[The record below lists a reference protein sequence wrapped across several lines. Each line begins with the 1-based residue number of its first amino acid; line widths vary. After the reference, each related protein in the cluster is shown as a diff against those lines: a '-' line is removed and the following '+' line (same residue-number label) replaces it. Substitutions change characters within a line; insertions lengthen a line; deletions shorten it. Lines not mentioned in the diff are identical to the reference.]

1 MVANIIFVNTIYN
14 KYIILTYLENC
25 YRKFDIIRYLWV
37 VLLLFSISSCNRL
50 QDNRPGNTPE
60 FKQIEARVDTLLGTN
75 RAKQAIAYLD
85 SAFALIDNPT
95 VLDRYKSYGFRYY
108 YQQKHVGDSK
118 KALLY
123 ADTMLSIAK
132 QNPHHPEYPAIYV
145 DANFAQGDASFSLQ
159 RYNDAYQHLYQ
170 GYLVG
175 RTKLKNKI
183 VLSDYAYRLGM
194 ITYKMGNYQLAKHY
208 FKKSYDDFDIQPKL
222 FTSFYHTQ
230 ELLDNIALSY
240 KHLDQRDSA
249 IIYFDRSLA
258 FINKHAHL
266 HNDRLREVEAA
277 RGVVYGNK
285 AEIYLMAG
293 DMKKA
298 EDLLKKSI
306 SINLQKD
313 FDNNDA
319 ILSEIKLAQIY
330 DEQRRDTELFTLL
343 DAINTQQKTINNPN
357 VDADWNRLISNY
369 YQRKGELRKSLDHL
383 QTYITVRDSNLKKL
397 NILKDSDIAKQIDSY
412 EKQQQIEK
420 LSNDN
425 KIQIIS
431 LYVFAVMAV
440 LTLAILFLIY
450 RNWRRSTKDI
460 KTVNLLNQQIN
471 QKNTEL
477 EGALNELKHSSQ
489 EKDRILRTVAHDL
502 RNPLGGIASLTSL
515 MSAEDLNEDQKELI
529 NLIKQTS
536 YNSLELINEILEAT
550 NIGTIEINPEIVE
563 INGLV
568 NNSIELLRF
577 KALEKGQKIFF
588 EPLTESLK
596 LTLSREKI
604 WRVISNLISNAIK
617 FSPTGAPINV
627 KVVKD
632 SAQVVISV
640 QDNGIGIP
648 EKMKDQI
655 FNMFTAAQRPGTA
668 GEKSFGLGLSICR
681 QIMEKSGGKIWFYS
695 RKQGTTFF
703 ISLPIKDQNQDATDL
718 SEQVGI
724 PQPR

>member
-1 MVANIIFVNTIYN
+1 MVS
-14 KYIILTYLENC
+14 
-25 YRKFDIIRYLWV
+25 IRYLGLIFA
-37 VLLLFSISSCNRL
+37 VLFVCGCNPT
-50 QDNRPGNTPE
+50 QDLREGDTAE
-60 FKQIEARVDTLLGTN
+60 FKQIE
-75 RAKQAIAYLD
+75 KQVELFFGSNQANKVIPYLD
-85 SAFALIDNPT
+85 STFKLLNNPT
-95 VLDRYKSYGFRYY
+95 VLDKYKNYSFRYY
-108 YQQKHVGDSK
+108 FYEKHLGDHL

-123 ADTMLSIAK
+123 ADTMLNIAK
-132 QNPHHPEYPAIYV
+132 QNPHNPEYPAIYV

-159 RYNDAYQHLYQ
+159 RYDKAYQHLYQ

-175 RTKLKNKI
+175 RTRLKNKV
-183 VLSDYAYRLGM
+183 VLSDYTYRMGM
-194 ITYKMGNYQLAKHY
+194 ITYKMGNYQLAKDY
-208 FKKSYDDFDIQPKL
+208 FKKSYDYYDKLTTL

-240 KHLDQRDSA
+240 KHLDQHDSA
-249 IIYFDRSLA
+249 FYYFDKSLA
-258 FINKHAHL
+258 YINQYGPYFK
-266 HNDRLREVEAA
+266 DRQREVEAA

-285 AEIYLMAG
+285 AEIYLTAG
-293 DMKKA
+293 DHEKA
-298 EDLLKKSI
+298 EELFKKSI
-306 SINLQKD
+306 KINLQKD

-319 ILSEIKLAQIY
+319 LLSEIKLARIY
-330 DEQRRDTELFTLL
+330 DKQKRDAELFTLL
-343 DAINTQQKTINNPN
+343 SAIKEQQKKLNNPN
-357 VDADWNRLISNY
+357 VEADWNRLISNY
-369 YQRKGELRKSLDHL
+369 YQRKKNIEKSWEHL
-383 QTYITVRDSNLKKL
+383 QTYIEVRDSNLLKL
-397 NILKDSDIAKQIDSY
+397 NVLKESDIAKQIDSY
-412 EKQQQIEK
+412 EKQQQIDE

-425 KIQIIS
+425 KIQTIS
-431 LYVFAVMAV
+431 LYVFGAIGA
-440 LTLAILFLIY
+440 LSSLILFLIY
-450 RNWRRSTKDI
+450 RNWRRSKRDI
-460 KTVNLLNQQIN
+460 KTVYMLNQQIN
-471 QKNTEL
+471 EKNADL
-477 EGALNELKHSSQ
+477 ESALVDLEMSSQ

-515 MSAEDLNEDQKELI
+515 MSADQLSDDQKEMI

-550 NIGTIEINPEIVE
+550 NIGTIEINPEVVE
-563 INGLV
+563 ISSLV
-568 NNSIELLRF
+568 NNSVELLRF
-577 KALEKGQKIFF
+577 KALEKGQQIFF
-588 EPLTESLK
+588 EPLKESLE
-596 LTLSREKI
+596 LVISREKI

-703 ISLPIKDQNQDATDL
+703 ISLPIPDQDQATTSL
-718 SEQVGI
+718 SEQIGV
-724 PQPR
+724 PQA

>member
-1 MVANIIFVNTIYN
+1 MCTICN
-14 KYIILTYLENC
+14 KYIILAGLENC
-25 YRKFDIIRYLWV
+25 YRKSRIIHYLWMIW
-37 VLLLFSISSCNRL
+37 LLITVFSCNRL
-50 QDNRPGNTPE
+50 TDMRPGNTLA
-60 FKQIEARVDTLLGTN
+60 FKKIEAHVDTLLGTN
-75 RAKQAIAYLD
+75 RAKQAIEYLD
-85 SAFALIDNPT
+85 SAFVLVDNPT
-95 VLDRYKSYGFRYY
+95 VLDRYKAYGFRYY
-108 YQQKHVGDSK
+108 YQQKHIGDSK
-118 KALLY
+118 KALLF
-123 ADTMLSIAK
+123 ADTMLTIAN
-132 QNPHHPEYPAIYV
+132 QNSNHPEYPAIYV

-159 RYNDAYQHLYQ
+159 RYNEAYQHLYQ

-175 RTKLKNKI
+175 RTRLKKNKI
-183 VLSDYAYRLGM
+183 VLSDYTYRMGM
-194 ITYKMGNYQLAKHY
+194 ITYKMGNYLLAKDY
-208 FKKSYDDFDIQPKL
+208 FKKSYDDYDKL
-222 FTSFYHTQ
+222 AGVFTSFYHTQ

-266 HNDRLREVEAA
+266 HKDRLRDVDAA

-285 AEIYLMAG
+285 AEIYLLAG
-293 DMKKA
+293 EMQKA

-319 ILSEIKLAQIY
+319 ILSEIKLARIY
-330 DEQRRDTELFTLL
+330 DEQRRDTELFALL
-343 DAINTQQKTINNPN
+343 NAINAQQEKLNNPN
-357 VDADWNRLISNY
+357 VDADWNRLMSNY
-369 YQRKGELRKSLDHL
+369 YQRRSEPGKSLEHL

-397 NILKDSDIAKQIDSY
+397 AILKDSDIAKQIDSY
-412 EKQQQIEK
+412 EKQQQIDE

-425 KIQIIS
+425 KIQTIS
-431 LYVFAVMAV
+431 LYVFAVVAV

-450 RNWRRSTKDI
+450 RNWRRSKKDI
-460 KTVNLLNQQIN
+460 KTVYLLNQQIN
-471 QKNTEL
+471 EKNKEL
-477 EGALNELKHSSQ
+477 EGALNELKNSSQ

-502 RNPLGGIASLTSL
+502 RNPLGGIASLSSL
-515 MSAEDLNEDQKELI
+515 MSADELSDDQKELI

-563 INGLV
+563 INALV
-568 NNSIELLRF
+568 NNSVELLRF

-588 EPLTESLK
+588 EPLPEALK
-596 LTLSREKI
+596 MTLSREKI

-617 FSPTGAPINV
+617 FSPTGAPISV

-703 ISLPIKDQNQDATDL
+703 ISLPIKDQNQAANDL